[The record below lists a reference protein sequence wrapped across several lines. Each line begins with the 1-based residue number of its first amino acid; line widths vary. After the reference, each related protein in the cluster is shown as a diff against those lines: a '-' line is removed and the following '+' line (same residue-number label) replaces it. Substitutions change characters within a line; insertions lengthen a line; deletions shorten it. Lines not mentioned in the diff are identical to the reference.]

1 MRFGKMI
8 RPSSLRA
15 RLMLMFIGGLLLS
28 MGLLA
33 LVLALLA
40 QPFNRHLLD
49 VGVQHWTSEVSAFVR
64 LDAQGRP
71 VGIDDQHIEPWLFSS
86 LSEEAT
92 LRIVDAQGRVA
103 YSSERGD
110 LSPLTADG
118 AAFDVTRQVLTLTR
132 DGVPMHAA
140 TMPVKQSQGRW
151 WLQMAISDRIVTR
164 MRATFGTPALMK
176 GVVGTCV
183 VFMLIFFLTVHLT
196 LRRALQPLREAS
208 AEARRITPR
217 TLDQRLSADVHP
229 REIRPLVQ
237 AFNQTLDRL
246 QHGFRTQQE
255 FLSSAAH
262 ELKTPLALIRAQVE
276 LGPDDERR
284 RYLLEDVDRMAR
296 QVQQLLML
304 AEVSEP
310 QNYRMEAID
319 PRGTLQEVFDYMG
332 RVAERHGVLL
342 GLRMADDLRQ
352 WQADR
357 GALFTLMKNLLENAI
372 QHSPPGG
379 VVVLA
384 VQADRCVVRDEG
396 LGVPEEHLRRL
407 FERFWRG
414 PERREEGA
422 GLGLS
427 ICREIALAHRW
438 RLTARNTGR
447 GLEMALDLGQAE
459 APEDGGA
466 GWESGEPASEAPRR
480 MPPVRV
486 QSTSPG
492 KAMLNALF

>member
-8 RPSSLRA
+8 RPCSLRA
-15 RLMLMFIGGLLLS
+15 RLMGMFVGGLLLS
-28 MGLLA
+28 MALLA

-40 QPFNRHLLD
+40 KPFSQHLLD
-49 VGVQHWTSEVSAFVR
+49 AGVQHWAAEVAQHVR

-71 VGIDDQHIEPWLFSS
+71 VGFDDRHIEPWLFNS

-92 LRIVDAQGRVA
+92 LRVVDAQGRVA
-103 YSSERGD
+103 YSSDRDGAED
-110 LSPLTADG
+110 ALVPDG
-118 AAFDVTRQVLTLTR
+118 AAFDSARRAFTLAR
-132 DGVPMHAA
+132 DGVAMHGA
-140 TMPVKQSQGRW
+140 TTPIPHAVGRW
-151 WLQMAISDRIVTR
+151 WLQMAISDRMVLR
-164 MRATFGTPALMK
+164 MRSTFGTPALMK
-176 GVVGTCV
+176 GVVGSCV
-183 VFMLIFFLTVHLT
+183 VFILIFFLTVHLT
-196 LRRALQPLREAS
+196 LRKALQPLRAAS

-217 TLDQRLSADVHP
+217 TLDQRLSADAHP
-229 REIRPLVQ
+229 REIQPLVQ
-237 AFNQTLDRL
+237 AFNQTLERL
-246 QHGFRTQQE
+246 QQGFRTQQE

-276 LGPDDERR
+276 LGPDEEHR

-310 QNYRMEAID
+310 QNYRMEAMD
-319 PRGTLQEVFDYMG
+319 PRGTVQEVFDYMG
-332 RVAERHGVLL
+332 RVAERRSVLL
-342 GLRMADDLRQ
+342 GLRVAEGLRP

-357 GALFTLMKNLLENAI
+357 GALFTLLKNLLENAI
-372 QHSPPGG
+372 QHSPTGG
-379 VVVLA
+379 VVMLVVTTDGFA
-384 VQADRCVVRDEG
+384 VRDEG
-396 LGVPEEHLRRL
+396 RGVPQESLPRL

-427 ICREIALAHRW
+427 ICREIAMAHRW
-438 RLTARNTGR
+438 QLRARNTGQ
-447 GLEMALDLGQAE
+447 GLEMTVEIDR
-459 APEDGGA
+459 PDGPA
-466 GWESGEPASEAPRR
+466 GSEWDGSVATAVEAPRR
-480 MPPVRV
+480 MPPVHL

>member
-8 RPSSLRA
+8 RPCSLRA
-15 RLMLMFIGGLLLS
+15 RLMGMFVGGLLLS
-28 MGLLA
+28 MGLMA
-33 LVLALLA
+33 VVLALLA
-40 QPFNRHLLD
+40 KPFSQHLLD
-49 VGVQHWTSEVSAFVR
+49 AGVQHWASEVAQYVR

-71 VGIDDQHIEPWLFSS
+71 VGIDDRHIEPWLFSS

-92 LRIVDAQGRVA
+92 LRVVDAQGRVA
-103 YSSERGD
+103 YSSDRSNAQALGPE
-110 LSPLTADG
+110 G
-118 AAFDVTRQVLTLTR
+118 ALFDSTRKAFSLTR
-132 DGVPMHAA
+132 DGVAMHGA
-140 TMPVKQSQGRW
+140 TTPVPHAEGRW
-151 WLQMAISDRIVTR
+151 WLQMAISDRMVLR
-164 MRATFGTPALMK
+164 MRSTFGMPALMK
-176 GVVGTCV
+176 GVVGSCV

-229 REIRPLVQ
+229 REIQPLVQ
-237 AFNQTLDRL
+237 AFNQTLERL

-304 AEVSEP
+304 AEVSEL
-310 QNYRMEAID
+310 QNYRMEAMD
-319 PRGTLQEVFDYMG
+319 PRGTLQEVFDYMS
-332 RVAERHGVLL
+332 RVADRRGVLL

-357 GALFTLMKNLLENAI
+357 GALFTLLKNLLENAI
-372 QHSPPGG
+372 QHSPTGG
-379 VVVLA
+379 VVMLV
-384 VQADRCVVRDEG
+384 VNVDGFVVRDEG
-396 LGVPEEHLRRL
+396 PGVPETHLLRM

-427 ICREIALAHRW
+427 ICREIAMAHRW
-438 RLTARNTGR
+438 RLTARNTGQ
-447 GLEMALDLGQAE
+447 GLEMAVDLAALEEPLEGGWDGQTI
-459 APEDGGA
+459 GA
-466 GWESGEPASEAPRR
+466 GETRRR